1 MCRSVLLCA
10 LTLFLAAGASARAQV
25 AGPLFFGGGVDPT
38 KLVFVPINTQ
48 ASVVPIAEPQT
59 RSTGFSL
66 LSFMP
71 RFLLP
76 SSKPVIG
83 QSTYPSESQ
92 LPGAD
97 YLKAFRYRAA
107 RPVPIGN

>member
-1 MCRSVLLCA
+1 MRRSVLWCA
-10 LTLFLAAGASARAQV
+10 LALLLAAGSSARAQV
-25 AGPLFFGGGVDPT
+25 SGPLFFGGGVDPT
-38 KLVFVPINTQ
+38 KLVFVPINTK

-66 LSFMP
+66 LNFMP

-76 SSKPVIG
+76 SPKPVIG
-83 QSTYPSESQ
+83 QSTFPSEAQ

-97 YLKAFRYRAA
+97 YLKAFQYRAA
-107 RPVPIGN
+107 RPVGN